1 MRKVITGD
9 QVAQI
14 RNPDPFAF
22 PVWRAPVYR
31 TPGWIIAIAQ
41 LCRFVFW
48 LVRLVVRHPVVSL
61 VLAVL
66 GFTWSETGWLGVTL
80 LVIWAVLVLV
90 CWRVVWPVSF
100 ARWVAAPARSKWRAW
115 RYRRRWASVMT
126 ISGLAPWYQG
136 RIILPVLGKV
146 RSTRYV
152 DRVQVRLVSG
162 QSAAEVADV
171 ADNLAHGFGAI
182 LCRVRYGSVRCG
194 AAGVR
199 PPRRPRP
206 GGPARARSGPTPT
219 CGRWKSAGG
228 KTGCR
233 GWSGCTAPTSWSPG
247 PPAPGRRR
255 CCGAWSAPC
264 PR

>member
-14 RNPDPFAF
+14 YNRDPLAF
-22 PVWRAPVYR
+22 PIWRAPVYR

-41 LCRFVFW
+41 LCRFILAGPAGCPAPGRVAGPGGARVH
-48 LVRLVVRHPVVSL
+48 LGGNRLARRHPPGDL
-61 VLAVL
+61 GGAGPGVLAGAVA
-66 GFTWSETGWLGVTL
+66 GV
-80 LVIWAVLVLV
+80 VHPP
-90 CWRVVWPVSF
+90 CRC
-100 ARWVAAPARSKWRAW
+100 PARSKWRAW

-162 QSAAEVADV
+162 QSAAQVADV

-182 LCRVRYGSVRCG
+182 LCRVRSAKSGAVLLEFVRRD
-194 AAGVR
+194 ALAQVV
-199 PPRRPRP
+199 P
-206 GGPARARSGPTPT
+206 PARSRPTPT

-233 GWSGCTAPTSWSPG
+233 GWCGCTAPTSWSPG
-247 PPAPGRRR
+247 PPARGRRR